1 MKRIKGSQAII
12 TIGIIIIHVVIV
24 SCILHTDIMKIVVNT
39 YDTIVI
45 IMISVMLKKCNGGI
59 KNGQRSV

>member
-39 YDTIVI
+39 FDTIVI